1 MDPMDP
7 LWLIDDFPMK
17 TDDFLMKTSIRRGVG
32 GFFSAIFRQ
41 TYGGFEQ
48 QVSGTSLVPSYGVS

>member
-1 MDPMDP
+1 MLPYIAWISMDPMDP

-32 GFFSAIFRQ
+32 
-41 TYGGFEQ
+41 
-48 QVSGTSLVPSYGVS
+48 

>member
-32 GFFSAIFRQ
+32 GFFQRFLDKHMGDLSSKFRELRWYHR
-41 TYGGFEQ
+41 TG
-48 QVSGTSLVPSYGVS
+48 